1 MPAPVRATTRRA
13 PSTQARTRSVFF
25 MTMANSSLHRVIEVA
40 APLWAGEAE
49 LVRSYWS
56 SPKRTLE
63 TDLLWLKRQC
73 FKEFWGSGVTK
84 YDKGGLIP
92 GSLKRL
98 TEETANIDRTM
109 DRHEFLDALEGVKAE
124 FSHYT
129 FFADVYD
136 AVRPKGTPKLHP
148 GMLEEWPEEKA
159 LTALRFRHRDAHGAL
174 GMRASRTT
182 EGGYCTLFSEGMKLA
197 GRPGIDG
204 LIASASACAT
214 PSSAIRSPRSARRR
228 STAATSSR
236 SPSITSARSSR
247 PRKTGTDPIFRC
259 FA

>member
-1 MPAPVRATTRRA
+1 
-13 PSTQARTRSVFF
+13 
-25 MTMANSSLHRVIEVA
+25 MANSSLHRVIEVA

-84 YDKGGLIP
+84 FDKGGLIP

-148 GMLEEWPEEKA
+148 GMLEEWPEEKGAHRAA
-159 LTALRFRHRDAHGAL
+159 LPPSRCARRARHARIQDHRRRLLHALLRRHEARRPARHRRPDRQRIH
-174 GMRASRTT
+174 MRNAQ
-182 EGGYCTLFSEGMKLA
+182 FSYPLSEERVQAIYRGDIQPLAFDYERAKLA
-197 GRPGIDG
+197 
-204 LIASASACAT
+204 A
-214 PSSAIRSPRSARRR
+214 
-228 STAATSSR
+228 
-236 SPSITSARSSR
+236 
-247 PRKTGTDPIFRC
+247 
-259 FA
+259 

>member
-1 MPAPVRATTRRA
+1 
-13 PSTQARTRSVFF
+13 
-25 MTMANSSLHRVIEVA
+25 MANSSLRRVIEVA

-84 YDKGGLIP
+84 FDKGGLIP

-214 PSSAIRSPRSARRR
+214 PSSAIRSPRSACRR